1 MDNCVQPTGGIYY
14 NIVAQGTTNC
24 QHNSNV
30 NAQTQSQ
37 TYANAANNSG
47 VTDPSVTANTISI
60 CDPEPEA
67 DPVVPDQ
74 QPVVSTVYDSEDQ
87 VATQQATVN
96 QFNTGQHNV
105 SFDDMIEQAKNLV
118 AVVSI
123 DDADSSPIS
132 GSAYPSCSY
141 KPVKF

>member
-1 MDNCVQPTGGIYY
+1 MDNCVQPTGGTYY

-60 CDPEPEA
+60 CDPEP
-67 DPVVPDQ
+67 DPEPDPDPDPEPDVP
-74 QPVVSTVYDSEDQ
+74 TIYDSEEQ
-87 VATQQATVN
+87 VATQQAT
-96 QFNTGQHNV
+96 
-105 SFDDMIEQAKNLV
+105 
-118 AVVSI
+118 
-123 DDADSSPIS
+123 
-132 GSAYPSCSY
+132 
-141 KPVKF
+141 

>member
-1 MDNCVQPTGGIYY
+1 MDNCVQPTGGTYN

-24 QHNSNV
+24 QNNTNV
-30 NAQTQSQ
+30 DTLTQNQ
-37 TYANAANNSG
+37 NYANAANNSG
-47 VTDPSVTANTISI
+47 VTDPSVTARNISI

-67 DPVVPDQ
+67 DAVVPDTE
-74 QPVVSTVYDSEDQ
+74 PEVSTVYAVEQQ
-87 VATQQATVN
+87 VVPTQPVT
-96 QFNTGQHNV
+96 TTIGTHGV

-123 DDADSSPIS
+123 DVPDSSPIS